1 MLTLLATLFALVYPA
16 CLLAAAFTDLTTM
29 TIPNRLTIGL
39 AVAFVPAALLAQISG
54 VPFGLTDWGIH
65 LGLGALGLVLG
76 MVFFALRFMGGGDA
90 KLIAA
95 ASLWLGWHG
104 FVAFLIYTALAGG
117 ALTLALLGLRQA
129 FPLAGPKLP
138 AWLGRHFEARGDI
151 PYGIAIAI
159 GGLAA
164 IWQSDFL
171 SLIRP

>member
-1 MLTLLATLFALVYPA
+1 VLSALAVLFALAFPA
-16 CLLAAAFTDLTTM
+16 ALFAAALSDLTTM

-39 AVAFVPAALLAQISG
+39 ALAFIPAALCQYL
-54 VPFGLTDWGIH
+54 GLEAWGLH
-65 LGLGALGLVLG
+65 LGLGLAGLVLG
-76 MVFFALRFMGGGDA
+76 MILFALRFMGGGDA

-104 FVAFLIYTALAGG
+104 FVAFLLYTAIAGG
-117 ALTLALLGLRQA
+117 VLTLLLLGLRA
-129 FPLAGPKLP
+129 GFPLAQPRLP
-138 AWLGRHFEARGDI
+138 AWLGRHLEPKGDI
-151 PYGIAIAI
+151 PYGIAICA

>member
-1 MLTLLATLFALVYPA
+1 MLPALAVLFALVFPA
-16 CLLAAAFTDLTTM
+16 ALFAAAMTDLTSM

-39 AVAFVPAALLAQISG
+39 GLAFIPAALCQQIGLEAWG
-54 VPFGLTDWGIH
+54 VH
-65 LGLGALGLVLG
+65 LGLGFAGLILG
-76 MVFFALRFMGGGDA
+76 MILFALRFMGGGDA

-104 FVAFLIYTALAGG
+104 FVAFALYTAIAGG
-117 ALTLALLGLRQA
+117 LLTLLILLLRA
-129 FPLAGPKLP
+129 SFPLAGPRLP
-138 AWLGRHFEARGDI
+138 AWLAQHFEPKGDI
-151 PYGIAIAI
+151 PYGIAICI